1 MSNHMVLGEP
11 GNCVGW
17 GHKLLLNLVA
27 AVLLTACSTPYRPP
41 NYSSRPDHHTEFKG
55 LLDLA
60 QDAPGKT
67 LDVLLVHGMC
77 THDLNWAAN
86 TIEALREAAGARYAD
101 DREPA
106 DSQLDGIQIY
116 QRTLIASSGKLR
128 MNAIVWS
135 PLMAGL
141 KKQLCYDQTK
151 KTGLCRSAPPS
162 TSDYP
167 HQRAKIS
174 AMMKDDL
181 LNDCLADAIIY
192 QGRARDEISKL
203 LQQAILSTL
212 ANSGGPMTSTDPLR
226 SVTTESSDLVVITE
240 SLGSKMAF
248 DALYQLLQ
256 SDRNDVRAAAAN
268 TFGRTVQI
276 FMGANQIPILAL
288 GDQTLD
294 GSSGAGRYLADPLAE
309 LIHRK
314 QIGRL
319 GDRLTPPRVV
329 AFTDPNDLLS
339 YVLSPYKPP
348 KPYDVVD
355 VVVSNDDTYLGLI
368 ENPMTA
374 HMGYRRNGDVIRS
387 IVCGHPAKPGC
398 SQ

>member
-1 MSNHMVLGEP
+1 MTNYSVLGEP
-11 GNCVGW
+11 GNCLRW
-17 GHKLLLNLVA
+17 AHKLLLILLA
-27 AVLLTACSTPYRPP
+27 GILLTACSTPYIPP
-41 NYSSRPDHHTEFKG
+41 DYSSRPDHHTEFKG

-60 QDAPGKT
+60 EDSPDQT

-86 TIEALREAAGARYAD
+86 TIEALREASGAQYAND
-101 DREPA
+101 QEPA
-106 DSQLDGIQIY
+106 DSQLGGIQIY
-116 QRTLIASSGKLR
+116 QRTLNASTRKLR
-128 MNAIVWS
+128 VNAIVWS
-135 PLMAGL
+135 PLVTGL

-151 KTGLCRSAPPS
+151 KTELCRSAPSS
-162 TSDYP
+162 TLGYP
-167 HQRAKIS
+167 HQRARINS
-174 AMMKDDL
+174 MMKDGL

-203 LQQAILSTL
+203 LQQAILATL
-212 ANSGGPMTSTDPLR
+212 ANSGGQMTSTVSLR
-226 SVTTESSDLVVITE
+226 KVSSHLVVITE

-256 SDRNDVRAAAAN
+256 SDQNEVSAAAAN

-288 GDQTLD
+288 GDQTLN
-294 GSSGAGRYLADPLAE
+294 GNSEAGRYLADPLAE

-314 QIGRL
+314 RIGSL

-339 YVLSPYKPP
+339 YVLSPYQPP

-355 VVVSNDDTYLGLI
+355 VVVSNDDTYFGLI
-368 ENPMTA
+368 ENPLAA
-374 HMGYRRNGDVIRS
+374 HMGYRKNGDVMQS
-387 IVCGHPAKPGC
+387 IVCGHPASAAC
-398 SQ
+398 SR